1 MKTRTKN
8 NIIVVFLVII
18 SMLVCIGAVAFVYV
32 SKYGT
37 PNSEENVLP
46 ILEEIAE
53 KIDVNPNSNVSVKLE
68 DKSIIFE
75 KQISGVATSQMVKF
89 EYLSYVFTA
98 KIPNSTVD
106 NTFKDA
112 AILMMFEAVA
122 EYLEQDRSLAIY
134 ALDDELIS
142 TKTLKA
148 DGYELVLDN
157 ENNMTIFK
165 ISIDKKLNLI
175 SKEDSYFSKEQILG
189 LGNTLARPMEYAR
202 LNKENLILEKNISY
216 NDYMIF
222 SIYEAGALSSRA
234 HNALIS
240 LLTAVTSEEKAKY
253 VKDNYPVITK
263 DGILILDG
271 VILSINKDYPGF
283 SHVSY
288 VTNKEYGGYI
298 RIYIDMNTYGIE
310 EVV

>member
-46 ILEEIAE
+46 ILEEIVE

-106 NTFKDA
+106 NTFKDS

-165 ISIDKKLNLI
+165 ISIKW
-175 SKEDSYFSKEQILG
+175 SF
-189 LGNTLARPMEYAR
+189 
-202 LNKENLILEKNISY
+202 
-216 NDYMIF
+216 F
-222 SIYEAGALSSRA
+222 
-234 HNALIS
+234 S
-240 LLTAVTSEEKAKY
+240 LLTTKCAEVLKEKYISAT
-253 VKDNYPVITK
+253 NYN
-263 DGILILDG
+263 L
-271 VILSINKDYPGF
+271 
-283 SHVSY
+283 
-288 VTNKEYGGYI
+288 
-298 RIYIDMNTYGIE
+298 
-310 EVV
+310 